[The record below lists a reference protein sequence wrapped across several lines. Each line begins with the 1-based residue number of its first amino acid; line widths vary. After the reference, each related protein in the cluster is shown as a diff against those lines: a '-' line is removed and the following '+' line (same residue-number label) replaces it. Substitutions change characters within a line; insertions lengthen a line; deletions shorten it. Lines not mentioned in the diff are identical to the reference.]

1 MHLMSR
7 RRVLRTGRSSP
18 DALDLVSL
26 GRRGPSRAFTPSQ
39 IERIRLTVHRAPE
52 VVVKVSGGGRNAGG
66 VKAHF
71 AYLARHGKLDIET
84 DDERVLSG
92 HGAPR
97 ELVEDWNLDSRAAS
111 GTQRQGAGRGPKQ
124 VHNIVLSM
132 PRRTD
137 PEKLL
142 SAARTFAKNEFE
154 GRNRYALVLHTDQ
167 EHPHVHLV
175 VKAVGLNGERLR
187 IQRETLRAWREQFAE
202 QLRARGIAANATHRA
217 VRGENRSAKKDGIHR
232 SIARGESAHL
242 DAKLQQVVTEIR
254 RGELTPGPG
263 KAALSETRRTVVQ
276 GWLTAADQLRR
287 QGESGLAQDV
297 ERFAQHM
304 PSVRTEKEM
313 LAAHVLTHLR
323 AANQGRGGRASEP
336 PVRVR

>member
-1 MHLMSR
+1 LTSR
-7 RRVLRTGRSSP
+7 RLLRTGRSSA
-18 DALDLVSL
+18 DALDIVSL
-26 GRRGPSRAFTPSQ
+26 GRRGPGRAFSAAQ

-52 VVVKVSGGGRNAGG
+52 VMVKVSGGGRNAGG

-84 DDERVLSG
+84 DDGRVLSG

-97 ELVEDWNLDSRAAS
+97 ELVENWNLDSRATS
-111 GTQRQGAGRGPKQ
+111 GTQHPGVGRGPKQ

-132 PRRTD
+132 PRKTN

-187 IQRETLRAWREQFAE
+187 IQRETLRAWRERFAE

-217 VRGENRSAKKDGIHR
+217 VRGENRSARKDGIHR
-232 SIARGESAHL
+232 SIARGESTHL

-254 RGELTPGPG
+254 RCELTPGPG
-263 KAALSETRRTVVQ
+263 KATLSETRRTVVQ

-297 ERFAQHM
+297 ERFAQQM
-304 PSVRTEKEM
+304 PPVRTEKEM
-313 LAAHVLTHLR
+313 LAAHALAHLR
-323 AANQGRGGRASEP
+323 TPRQDRGSRTPEAPGRDR
-336 PVRVR
+336 

>member
-1 MHLMSR
+1 MSK
-7 RRVLRTGRSSP
+7 RRVLRTGRYSA
-18 DALDLVSL
+18 DALDIVSL
-26 GRRGPSRAFTPSQ
+26 GRRGLGRAFSAGQ

-84 DDERVLSG
+84 DDGRVLNG

-97 ELVEDWNLDSRAAS
+97 ELVEDWNLD
-111 GTQRQGAGRGPKQ
+111 AGRASTGVGRSSPGRGAKQ

-132 PRRTD
+132 PRRTN

-142 SAARTFAKNEFE
+142 SAARAFAKDEFE

-175 VKAVGLNGERLR
+175 VKAIGLNGERLR
-187 IQRETLRAWREQFAE
+187 IQRETLRTWREHFAK
-202 QLRARGIAANATHRA
+202 QLRSRGIAANATHRA
-217 VRGENRSAKKDGIHR
+217 VRGENRAAKKDGIHR
-232 SIARGESAHL
+232 SIARGESTHL
-242 DAKLQQVVTEIR
+242 DEKLQQVVTEIY
-254 RGELTPGPG
+254 RGQLTPGPG
-263 KAALSETRRTVVQ
+263 KAALSEARRTVVQ

-297 ERFAQHM
+297 EQFAQQM
-304 PSVRTEKEM
+304 PAVRTEKEM
-313 LAAHVLTHLR
+313 LAAHMLTHLR
-323 AANQGRGGRASEP
+323 AANQSRGGRASEP
-336 PVRVR
+336 PARVR